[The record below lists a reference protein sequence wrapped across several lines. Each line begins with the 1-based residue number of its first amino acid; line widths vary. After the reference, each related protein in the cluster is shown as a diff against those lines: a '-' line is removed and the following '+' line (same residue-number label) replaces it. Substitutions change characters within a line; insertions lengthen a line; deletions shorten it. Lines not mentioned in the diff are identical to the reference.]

1 MTDTPSLTP
10 TELDWLTRFLEEA
23 AENFIQHGC
32 NDFNLPAS
40 DDNKA
45 IAIAVQ
51 RHLGVSDEGDD
62 YHESAAWLQ
71 SKEDELPLTDFELMG
86 YFARRCKQLATG
98 QEVPALSPAEY
109 RVIALLLQAVID
121 TYPYEGEEEGFW
133 TEYVYPA
140 TPENKTLFAAVF
152 EFEGRPDAAQAARE
166 AEEEVDISDFPIHR
180 YLADRCKRLAGRS
193 A

>member
-1 MTDTPSLTP
+1 MIDTPTLTP
-10 TELDWLTRFLEEA
+10 TELDWLNRFLEEA
-23 AENFIQHGC
+23 AENFIEHSS

-40 DDNKA
+40 DDDKA
-45 IAIAVQ
+45 IAIAAQ

-71 SKEDELPLTDFELMG
+71 SQEDELPLTDFELMG
-86 YFARRCKQLATG
+86 YFAWRCKQLATG
-98 QEVPALSPAEY
+98 QAPALSSAEY

-121 TYPYEGEEEGFW
+121 TYPYEDEEEGFW
-133 TEYVYPA
+133 SEYVYPA

-152 EFEGRPDAAQAARE
+152 EFEGLPDAAQAARE

-180 YLADRCKRLAGRS
+180 YLADRCERLAGRN